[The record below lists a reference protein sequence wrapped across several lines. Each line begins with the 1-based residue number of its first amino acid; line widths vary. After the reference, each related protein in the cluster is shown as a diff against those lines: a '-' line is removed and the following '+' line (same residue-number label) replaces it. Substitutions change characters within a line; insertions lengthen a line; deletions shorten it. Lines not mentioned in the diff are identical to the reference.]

1 MQGLQRTA
9 SFKFEG
15 GDADWEEKKLG
26 SYANSEVRFVEIH
39 EKLCSEVVEGKAQC
53 YQLLEEYEEVIYIKL
68 KKYHLISLFW
78 AGSRNMVVQKT
89 K

>member
-1 MQGLQRTA
+1 MQRTA

-53 YQLLEEYEEVIYIKL
+53 YQLLEEYEEVISTQDLIN
-68 KKYHLISLFW
+68 HLLNFFGW
-78 AGSRNMVVQKT
+78 FRF
-89 K
+89 